1 MSHHPPHSRTH
12 AHRRLHTRMAQ
23 NVGTLAERVASRG
36 FYLGIIIR
44 FGFCRGDFRR
54 SGAIASCLG
63 QWSRGARRGQLS
75 DGVCVHLVGVDEF
88 FMVRLGL

>member
-23 NVGTLAERVASRG
+23 NVGTFAERVASRG

-63 QWSRGARRGQLS
+63 QWSRGARCGQLS